1 MGCPTGNYCFV
12 FVFALVLRVM
22 RASEEERREK
32 YRESRKQS
40 WSVSNKKMVA
50 EAQRC
55 ANVMFMTSRVA
66 CCVTVL
72 RSVRVPLDISI
83 ATLGSGGHES
93 GYHQCI
99 SRDAIPFYGLVPIRE
114 HALSDRH
121 RGK

>member
-72 RSVRVPLDISI
+72 RSFRVPLKFLFQLWVRS
-83 ATLGSGGHES
+83 APFGSYIILIKSEGRGALR
-93 GYHQCI
+93 QC
-99 SRDAIPFYGLVPIRE
+99 
-114 HALSDRH
+114 
-121 RGK
+121 